1 MPGYASMVNW
11 FRSVSEIPY
20 PDFDVIENKDAKR
33 NATVLS
39 SHDYGGIMFWKI
51 SKRHLIETI
60 IGIEEEFRKSL

>member
-1 MPGYASMVNW
+1 MVDMPGYASMVNW

-39 SHDYGGIMFWKI
+39 LMIDWGNYVWKI
-51 SKRHLIETI
+51 
-60 IGIEEEFRKSL
+60 